1 MIKLNEISE
10 KMTPSLTL
18 AINAKAAAL
27 KSQGRDVV
35 AFGAG
40 EPDFDTPDF
49 IKEAAIEAIKNGVT
63 KYTPVAGTV
72 DLKEAVCEKLK
83 RDNHLDYKPSQIVV
97 SNGAKHSLYNIF
109 RVLLNKG
116 DEVIIPSPFWLSYP
130 EMVTFSGGE
139 SVFVETKDTDFKMTP
154 AAFEAAITPRTK
166 AVVIN
171 SPSNPNGAVYSSEEL
186 AAIAEVALKHNVV
199 IISDEIYE
207 ELIYDNTVHTSIAQ
221 ISDEVKENTIIV
233 NGMSKAFAMTGW
245 RIGYAAAPEHVAKA
259 MTSFQSHA
267 ASNPNSIAQYASAV
281 ALRREKTFMDEMRG
295 EFEARRNLIVELIN
309 GIDGLSCN
317 KPGGAFYVMMNI
329 SALIGRSYE
338 GKEITGSLSFAD
350 ILLDGANVAV
360 VPGAAFGCDEFVRL
374 SYATSQEN
382 IKKGLARIADFVSR
396 LD

>member
-171 SPSNPNGAVYSSEEL
+171 SPSNPNGAVYSSDEL

-221 ISDEVKENTIIV
+221 ISEEVKENTIIV

>member
-221 ISDEVKENTIIV
+221 ISEEVKENTIIV

-382 IKKGLARIADFVSR
+382 IKKGLERIADFVSR